1 MAQVN
6 VTFTFHSGIKRQ
18 LFQNVRLSGSWDGAG
33 LFSTQWTQV
42 PMLPSQDGTGCDA
55 FRASVLLDASQVGTT
70 FQWGVFAD
78 GPGSPNSWVVVT
90 EVPDPNFSQTTRGL
104 DGMRTASGNRTVQRK
119 FDHAHQEGSES
130 QSHQS
135 GP

>member
-1 MAQVN
+1 
-6 VTFTFHSGIKRQ
+6 
-18 LFQNVRLSGSWDGAG
+18 
-33 LFSTQWTQV
+33 
-42 PMLPSQDGTGCDA
+42 MLPSQDGTGCDA

-104 DGMRTASGNRTVQRK
+104 DGMRTASGNRTVQRR